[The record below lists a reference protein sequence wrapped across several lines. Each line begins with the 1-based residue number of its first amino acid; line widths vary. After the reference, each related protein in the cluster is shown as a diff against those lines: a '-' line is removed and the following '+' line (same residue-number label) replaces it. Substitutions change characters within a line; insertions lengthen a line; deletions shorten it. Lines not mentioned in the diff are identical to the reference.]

1 MDSAVF
7 SEVSTAI
14 TWKPYYHLYTKNL
27 SVYFGL
33 GQNDPPQAD
42 SEDAFRVNGKEHV
55 AQADRGHAAGVTFL
69 PSP

>member
-1 MDSAVF
+1 MERSVF
-7 SEVSTAI
+7 SEANSAI
-14 TWKPYYHLYTKNL
+14 TWKPYYHLHTKNL

-33 GQNDPPQAD
+33 GQNERQY
-42 SEDAFRVNGKEHV
+42 SGDAFRASGKEHE

>member
-33 GQNDPPQAD
+33 GQNERQ
-42 SEDAFRVNGKEHV
+42 SSGDAFRVSGKEHV